1 MKMNKFKGFVK
12 NISIISISLLIIS
25 SIIYFFAP
33 KIMISP
39 AFPIILIFMYLT
51 TILIF
56 KLLAKSMENRLSKF
70 ANAYMLVNFGKLVIF
85 SIIIVVYAVLN
96 KEDAISFMLT
106 FFIYYFIF
114 TIFEVFAL
122 LRLKS

>member
-1 MKMNKFKGFVK
+1 MKKFKGFIK
-12 NISIISISLLIIS
+12 TISIISISLLVISTII
-25 SIIYFFAP
+25 FFFTP
-33 KIMISP
+33 KIKITP

-51 TILIF
+51 TISIF

-114 TIFEVFAL
+114 TIFEVFSL

>member
-1 MKMNKFKGFVK
+1 MKKFKGFIK
-12 NISIISISLLIIS
+12 TISIISISLLVISTII
-25 SIIYFFAP
+25 FFFTP
-33 KIMISP
+33 KIKITP
-39 AFPIILIFMYLT
+39 AFPIILVFMYLT

-96 KEDAISFMLT
+96 REDAISFMLT

-114 TIFEVFAL
+114 TIFEVFSL